1 MESLLG
7 STRRCRS
14 PSGDALQSLSPI
26 ERLDVALLDVV
37 RRSSQRT
44 TGPGSLRRLM
54 WRSTIPPQ
62 LYAREVAASDT
73 SAAVRR
79 IRDDAYRAMT
89 AEQRVDLAVQLSEEV
104 RAITIAG
111 IRSRDPAIEPSEL
124 RHRFMV
130 VLHGRALA
138 DEILGVQR

>member
-1 MESLLG
+1 M
-7 STRRCRS
+7 
-14 PSGDALQSLSPI
+14 
-26 ERLDVALLDVV
+26 
-37 RRSSQRT
+37 
-44 TGPGSLRRLM
+44 
-54 WRSTIPPQ
+54 
-62 LYAREVAASDT
+62 
-73 SAAVRR
+73 RR